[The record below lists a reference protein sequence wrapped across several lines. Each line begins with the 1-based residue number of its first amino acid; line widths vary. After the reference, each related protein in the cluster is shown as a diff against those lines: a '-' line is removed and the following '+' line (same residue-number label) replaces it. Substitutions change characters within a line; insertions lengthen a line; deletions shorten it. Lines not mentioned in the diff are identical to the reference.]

1 MKMKLEPGMVFEYV
15 SVPTKHK
22 NNERELLI
30 IINVFPLPLQRF
42 VDGGGVLGERNRLI
56 VYKVEDS
63 QLHNISS
70 YTLLRYYKPLYAAE
84 NKKRRGK
91 KKLKI

>member
-1 MKMKLEPGMVFEYV
+1 MKLEPGMVFEYV
-15 SVPTKHK
+15 SVPTKYK

-30 IINVFPLPLQRF
+30 IINIFPLPLQRF
-42 VDGGGVLGERNRLI
+42 IDAGGVIRDKNRLI

-70 YTLLRYYKPLYAAE
+70 YTLLKYYKPLYTAE
-84 NKKRRGK
+84 RRREEKRN
-91 KKLKI
+91 

>member
-1 MKMKLEPGMVFEYV
+1 MKLEPGMVFEYV
-15 SVPTKHK
+15 SVPTKQK

-30 IINVFPLPLQRF
+30 IINIFPLPLQRF
-42 VDGGGVLGERNRLI
+42 IDGGGVLRDRNRLI

-70 YTLLRYYKPLYAAE
+70 YTLLKYYKPLYAAGRKE
-84 NKKRRGK
+84 ERGEW
-91 KKLKI
+91 KLKI

>member
-30 IINVFPLPLQRF
+30 IINIFPLPLQRF
-42 VDGGGVLGERNRLI
+42 IKVEGRPLRERNKRLI

-70 YTLLRYYKPLYAAE
+70 YTLLRYYKPLYTAE
-84 NKKRRGK
+84 KRREEK
-91 KKLKI
+91 RN

>member
-1 MKMKLEPGMVFEYV
+1 MKMKLKPGMVFEYV

-30 IINVFPLPLQRF
+30 IINIFPLPLQRYGR
-42 VDGGGVLGERNRLI
+42 GGGGGNRLI

-70 YTLLRYYKPLYAAE
+70 YTLLRYYKPLYTAAE
-84 NKKRRGK
+84 KKRGE